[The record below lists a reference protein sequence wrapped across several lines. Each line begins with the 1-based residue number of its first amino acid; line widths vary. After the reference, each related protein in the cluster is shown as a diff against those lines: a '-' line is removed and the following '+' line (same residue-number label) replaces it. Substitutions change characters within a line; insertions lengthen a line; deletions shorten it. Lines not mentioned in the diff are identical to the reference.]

1 MSNVVDLVPVGK
13 CELTMSSLEIA
24 ELLESRHNNVK
35 RTMERLENKGLVQLA
50 PLEQVNHRGQS
61 VEIYHV
67 NKRDSFVVAA
77 QLSPEF
83 TARLVDRWLEL
94 EKKEATGTL
103 QLPKDPILASIVST
117 AMTLDTTIGRVAQV
131 EADVAELKLTH
142 TATVVALPE
151 KEKTVVRWPDLGPVP
166 RWAGPRLHNYL
177 MRVLRRRGMTQKEL
191 AAHVGM
197 AASTLSTAVR
207 GGRNGQATKKAFRAA
222 KKFLA
227 EDRTQCQQTS

>member
-1 MSNVVDLVPVGK
+1 MMEPNLQKSNGLGAGTPKPSETKNHPNPLGDCSMSNVVNLVPVGK
-13 CELTMSSLEIA
+13 CELMMSSLEIA

-50 PLEQVNHRGQS
+50 PMEQVNHRGQS

-103 QLPKDPILASIVST
+103 QLPKDPLLASIV
-117 AMTLDTTIGRVAQV
+117 
-131 EADVAELKLTH
+131 
-142 TATVVALPE
+142 
-151 KEKTVVRWPDLGPVP
+151 
-166 RWAGPRLHNYL
+166 
-177 MRVLRRRGMTQKEL
+177 
-191 AAHVGM
+191 
-197 AASTLSTAVR
+197 
-207 GGRNGQATKKAFRAA
+207 
-222 KKFLA
+222 
-227 EDRTQCQQTS
+227 